1 MVKNEMNH
9 VSVSKWV
16 FAQTVNCKFPLHKS
30 MIELLHNF
38 INSVVN
44 PCSPDEFQEVPFAEK
59 EISTLFI
66 QPFDTAKCEKLF
78 ACQTL
83 MLYYLQCRFKLSGQ
97 NEQNLN
103 FQTRFSQLGLRLEKS
118 EEDKS
123 CLEFHQN

>member
-1 MVKNEMNH
+1 MVKNLFEMNG

-16 FAQTVNCKFPLHKS
+16 FAQTVNCKFPLL
-30 MIELLHNF
+30 I
-38 INSVVN
+38 VN
-44 PCSPDEFQEVPFAEK
+44 VFQEVPFAEK

-103 FQTRFSQLGLRLEKS
+103 FQTRFSQIGLRL
-118 EEDKS
+118 DKK
-123 CLEFHQN
+123 